1 MLSGRP
7 CLPCST
13 APATTVAFTRPSA
26 SMALGA
32 ADTSLTVIAGS
43 AVGADGSPPAASCA
57 KRLIMTFLMVS
68 SELAIDWV
76 VKADT

>member
-1 MLSGRP
+1 M
-7 CLPCST
+7 T
-13 APATTVAFTRPSA
+13 
-26 SMALGA
+26 LGA
-32 ADTSLTVIAGS
+32 AGTSLTVIAGS